1 VCVTKLEPALPAPA
15 AELASGAEPATASA
29 QGSAGTSALIFDWNA
44 ARGERPVPLAVTLL
58 DETLRDGLQSPS
70 VKQPSLTEKM
80 QGLELMNE
88 LGIEYVNL
96 GMPSAS
102 PRAFAEALELCRE
115 IDKQRY
121 RIRPVCAGRTLLG
134 DVSAIVEISQ
144 RGGLAVEASLFVGS
158 SPIRAAA
165 EDWDLDFLLQRS
177 ASAIDAARQAD
188 LPVTFVTEDA
198 TRARPE
204 TLRALFSLA
213 IERGAARICLCDTVG
228 FATPEGAAAVTH
240 FTREIVGA
248 RVGLDWH
255 GHNDRGLGVANALS
269 AARAGADR
277 LHATAL
283 GVGERVGNPA
293 MELLLLNLALSH
305 APRSLGRVSAY
316 CDHFSRVLGISVGDN
331 QPLVGKNAF
340 RTATGVHASAIAK
353 AEAKSPWLGAHVYN
367 LLSAASI
374 GQQAEI
380 CIGPMSGASNV
391 QHWLTSHGIS
401 PSEPLLRAI
410 LERAKSTDHVLSDA
424 ELLSV
429 IGCVQRER

>member
-1 VCVTKLEPALPAPA
+1 MEPARLAPPA
-15 AELASGAEPATASA
+15 EQASA
-29 QGSAGTSALIFDWNA
+29 ADSSLIFDWNA
-44 ARGERPVPLAVTLL
+44 ATGERRSPLAVTLL

-70 VKQPSLTEKM
+70 VKHPSLAEKLT
-80 QGLELMNE
+80 GLALMNE

-102 PRAFAEALELCRE
+102 PRALAETVELCRE
-115 IDKQRY
+115 IERQRFQ
-121 RIRPVCAGRTLLG
+121 IRPVCAGRTLLE
-134 DVSAIVEISQ
+134 DVSAIVEVSE
-144 RGGLAVEASLFVGS
+144 RAGLAVEASLFVGS
-158 SPIRAAA
+158 SPIRAVA
-165 EDWDLDFLLQRS
+165 EDWDLDFLLRRS
-177 ASAIDAARQAD
+177 ESAIDAARKAF

-213 IERGAARICLCDTVG
+213 IERGASRICLCDTVG
-228 FATPEGAAAVTH
+228 FATPEGAAAVTQ

-248 RVGLDWH
+248 RFGLDWH

-293 MELLLLNLALSH
+293 MELLLLNLALCQ
-305 APRSLGRVSAY
+305 APRSLARVSAY
-316 CDHFSRVLGISVGDN
+316 CEHFSRVLGIAVSDN

-353 AEAKSPWLGAHVYN
+353 AEAKSQWLGDHVYN

-374 GQQAEI
+374 GQQAVI

-391 QHWLTSHGIS
+391 QHWLSSHGIN

-410 LERAKSTDHVLSDA
+410 LARAKSADHVLSDE

-429 IGCVQRER
+429 VSRVRREM